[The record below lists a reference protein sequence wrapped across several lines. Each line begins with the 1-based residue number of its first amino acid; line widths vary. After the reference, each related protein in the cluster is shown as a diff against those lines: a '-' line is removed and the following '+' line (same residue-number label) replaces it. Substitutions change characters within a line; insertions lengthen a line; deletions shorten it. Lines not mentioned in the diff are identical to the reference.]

1 MSKKIL
7 KTIEL
12 NGSKSGEISI
22 CNLSSPYGVGS
33 NDVLSIGIALKKE
46 NGMDWK
52 IHIPYEN
59 LKELITALQ
68 EIEKMKFNSKN

>member
-22 CNLSSPYGVGS
+22 CNLSNPYGIGS
-33 NDVLSIGIALKKE
+33 NDILSIGVALKKE
-46 NGMDWK
+46 SGIDWK

-59 LKELITALQ
+59 LKELIIALQ
-68 EIEKMKFNSKN
+68 EIEKARTNFLN

>member
-12 NGSKSGEISI
+12 HGSKSGEISL
-22 CNLSSPYGVGS
+22 CNLSNPYGIGS
-33 NDVLSIGIALKKE
+33 KDILSIGIALKKE
-46 NGMDWK
+46 NGVDWK

-59 LKELITALQ
+59 LKDLILALQ
-68 EIEKMKFNSKN
+68 EIEKNKA